1 MYRLDI
7 PPFLSYAA
15 AYCLFNYTLDRPEE
29 GLKYSNLRLVRA
41 FERGLDHKSSEAG
54 FVLTHVDMVK
64 ESPALVSGAVKVLDT
79 IEKGG
84 PRSEVNDGF
93 REILKA
99 MEKIEAC
106 MEGTIHYP
114 PTVYTEVN
122 ISANLTFLM
131 KTCGATQSLPITCPS
146 ACSSSALLPSPCSQ
160 MASYTKASTTTN
172 RCSSVGRAVQMTA
185 WYASPFPF
193 PSFNSSSATSSLN
206 IHTEYRYHFW
216 TISSR
221 SPCPTLH

>member
-1 MYRLDI
+1 
-7 PPFLSYAA
+7 
-15 AYCLFNYTLDRPEE
+15 
-29 GLKYSNLRLVRA
+29 
-41 FERGLDHKSSEAG
+41 
-54 FVLTHVDMVK
+54 MVK